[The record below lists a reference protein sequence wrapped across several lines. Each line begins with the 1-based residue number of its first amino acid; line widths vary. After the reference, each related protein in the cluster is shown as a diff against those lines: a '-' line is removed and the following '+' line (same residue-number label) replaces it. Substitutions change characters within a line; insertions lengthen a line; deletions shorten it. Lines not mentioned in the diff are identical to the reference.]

1 MIKNQRKKKSNLL
14 MLPGHCFLQNELFL
28 TLNSYEKKKKRI
40 LAPVKHPLVRQS
52 SQ

>member
-28 TLNSYEKKKKRI
+28 TLNSYEKKKKKN
-40 LAPVKHPLVRQS
+40 PSTSETPTG
-52 SQ
+52 